1 MCSINVCGL
10 NSNLRYTILQDYIQ
24 KFDIVCLTETK
35 CDNIDNTIISFNS
48 YLMTKKIKLEDI
60 NMEKFHGI
68 TIFINEFIAQRCITI
83 NDLSSESI
91 LWIRINDKLS
101 GIDLLFGAIYL
112 PHEASDY

>member
-10 NSNLRYTILQDYIQ
+10 NSKLRYTILQSYIQ

-35 CDNIDNTIISFNS
+35 CDNIDNEIISFKS
-48 YLMTKKIKLEDI
+48 YLMTQKMKLEDI
-60 NMEKFHGI
+60 SMGEFHGI
-68 TIFINEFIAQRCITI
+68 TIFVNEFIAQRCII
-83 NDLSSESI
+83 IHDLSSEFI

-101 GIDLLFGAIYL
+101 GIYLLLGAIYL